1 MARSY
6 LSYVAEYSNMKA
18 FKSSAGESVPYPE
31 AGPGV
36 HVFLPN
42 PLPQEVPTL
51 EVATH
56 AQLAATAGAIGEL
69 RGLTSAVPN
78 PDLFLAMYARK
89 EALLSSA
96 IEGIESTLDDV
107 LDYED
112 SPDGS
117 SREAA
122 AIVHYVAALNLGLTR
137 VRAGESISLPMV
149 QELHGVLLQDAPR
162 DGERDPGRFRTRLVH
177 IGRQGDTLATAI
189 YVPPPVERMAM
200 TLGNFA
206 YYVNEFQGHD
216 PLMRVA
222 MAHAHFETIHP
233 FFDGNGRIGRMIA
246 ALMLAKDGLI
256 EHPLIYPS
264 VFLRDNRREYYDRL
278 MAVRE
283 RGDWDGWVRFF
294 SLALESAAR
303 EAAVTVRK
311 VVAIRDELA
320 RYAKDLPGTSMSKLV
335 QVLFATPVISI
346 NTAAARIGVTYNPAN
361 QVLRKLE
368 VDGWVR
374 EISGKK
380 RGKAYRFERYLEAL
394 EFAGENEP
402 GLKTRLR
409 SKP

>member
-1 MARSY
+1 MPN
-6 LSYVAEYSNMKA
+6 YSNMRP
-18 FKSSAGESVPYPE
+18 FSSLAGESVPYPG
-31 AGPGV
+31 AGRGV

-42 PLPQEVPTL
+42 PLPVELPAL

-56 AQLAATAGAIGEL
+56 AQLAAAAGAIGEL

-107 LDYED
+107 LEYED

-122 AIVHYVAALNLGLTR
+122 AVVHYVAALNLGLER
-137 VRAGESISLPMV
+137 VRAGEAISLPMI
-149 QELHGVLLQDAPR
+149 QELHGMLLQDAVR
-162 DGERDPGRFRTRLVH
+162 DGDRDPGRFRTRLVH

-189 YVPPPVERMAM
+189 YVPPPVERMTMA
-200 TLGNFA
+200 LGNFS

-216 PLMRVA
+216 PLVRVA
-222 MAHAHFETIHP
+222 MAHAQFETIHP
-233 FFDGNGRIGRMIA
+233 FFDGNGRIGRMIV

-294 SLALESAAR
+294 LSALEWSAR

-311 VVAIRDELA
+311 VAAIRDELT
-320 RYAKDLPGTSMSKLV
+320 RYAKEIPGTSMSKLV
-335 QVLFATPVISI
+335 HILFATPVISI
-346 NTAAARIGVTYNPAN
+346 RAAAARIGVTYNPAN

-368 VDGWVR
+368 ADGWVR
-374 EISGKK
+374 EISGKR
-380 RGKAYRFERYLEAL
+380 RGKAYRFDRYLEAL
-394 EFAGENEP
+394 EFAGQNER
-402 GLKTRLR
+402 GLKTKLR
-409 SKP
+409 ARS